1 MSWSAEPQR
10 PCRAA
15 AGAVPPTMLS
25 AHQNIFLIGP
35 MGAGKTTVG
44 RLLAQTLAKTFL
56 DSDRE
61 IETRTGASIP
71 LIFELEGEA
80 GFRAREKAMIDE
92 LTRREGVVL
101 ATGGGAILDPDN
113 RRALAGRGL
122 VVYLETSVDEQL
134 RRTARDEN
142 RPLLRTAD
150 PRGRLEELL
159 RIRAPLYREIADL
172 TVNTDGLLGRRVA
185 AMIGTHLASL

>member
-1 MSWSAEPQR
+1 MSQSAEPQR

-15 AGAVPPTMLS
+15 AGAVHHTMLS

>member
-1 MSWSAEPQR
+1 
-10 PCRAA
+10 
-15 AGAVPPTMLS
+15 MLS